1 MREVL
6 STIRHRRL
14 WPASRNR
21 RLWPAIRHRQLSPAA
36 YRRITLLAVW
46 ALGFIIL
53 TGGAVRVTGSG
64 LGCPDWPTCGS
75 QRVVA
80 PWQYHAMVEFGN
92 RVVTALVSIAVIL
105 AVLGALIRSPRR
117 RDLTWLSWGLVA
129 GVLAQIVLGGETVK
143 HHLAPG
149 FVMSH
154 FLLSMLLLWDAVV
167 LHHRAKWPDDRGRPR
182 RLVPT
187 EQIVMGRLLVLAAA
201 VVIFLG
207 TVVTSSGPHGGDPQ
221 ARRLSFSLHDVAR
234 LHGSAVMLFL
244 FLTLLTLGTMVYTG
258 APASVIR
265 SGEVMLVALVMQGT
279 VGYVQYFTGVPA
291 WLVAIHIGLAAVV
304 WTLTLR
310 FALSLVEH
318 PPAPDLTDAPVA
330 AGFAVLSKPDPVPA

>member
-1 MREVL
+1 MRKVL
-6 STIRHRRL
+6 ST
-14 WPASRNR
+14 
-21 RLWPAIRHRQLSPAA
+21 IRHRQLSPAV
-36 YRRITLLAVW
+36 YRRITLLTVW

-64 LGCPDWPTCGS
+64 LGCPDWPNCGS
-75 QRVVA
+75 QHLVA

-92 RVVTALVSIAVIL
+92 RVVTGIVSIAVIL
-105 AVLGALIRSPRR
+105 AVLGALIRCPRR

-182 RLVPT
+182 RLVPA
-187 EQIVMGRLLVLAAA
+187 EQIVMSRILVLAAG

-244 FLTLLTLGTMVYTG
+244 FFTLLTLGTMVYTG

-265 SGEVMLVALVMQGT
+265 AGEVMLVALVTQGT

-291 WLVAIHIGLAAVV
+291 WLVAIHIGLAALV
-304 WTLTLR
+304 WALTLR

-318 PPAPDLTDAPVA
+318 PPASDVTDAAVA
-330 AGFAVLSKPDPVPA
+330 ARFAVLSKPDPVPA

>member
-6 STIRHRRL
+6 STIRHR
-14 WPASRNR
+14 
-21 RLWPAIRHRQLSPAA
+21 QLSPAT
-36 YRRITLLAVW
+36 YRRITLVAVW

-53 TGGAVRVTGSG
+53 TGGAVRITGSG

-92 RVVTALVSIAVIL
+92 RIVTAIVSIAVIL
-105 AVLGALIRSPRR
+105 AVLGALIRCPRR

-129 GVLAQIVLGGETVK
+129 GVVAQIILGGETVK

-167 LHHRAKWPDDRGRPR
+167 LHHRSKWPDDRGRPR
-182 RLVPT
+182 RLVPA
-187 EQIVMGRLLVLAAA
+187 EQVVMGRLLVVAAG

-221 ARRLSFSLHDVAR
+221 AKRLSFSLHDAAR

-244 FLTLLTLGTMVYTG
+244 FLTLLTLVTMVYTG
-258 APASVIR
+258 APALVIR
-265 SGEVMLVALVMQGT
+265 RGETMLVALVMQGT
-279 VGYVQYFTGVPA
+279 VGYVQYLTGVPA
-291 WLVAIHIGLAAVV
+291 WLVAIHIGLAALV
-304 WTLTLR
+304 WALTLR

-318 PPAPDLTDAPVA
+318 PPAAELAHTSVS
-330 AGFAVLSKPDPVPA
+330 AGMAGLPEPDPVPA

>member
-6 STIRHRRL
+6 STIRHR
-14 WPASRNR
+14 
-21 RLWPAIRHRQLSPAA
+21 QLSPAT

-64 LGCPDWPTCGS
+64 LGCPDWPRCGS
-75 QRVVA
+75 QRLVA

-92 RVVTALVSIAVIL
+92 RIVTGIVSIAVIL
-105 AVLGALIRSPRR
+105 AVLGALIRCPRR

-154 FLLSMLLLWDAVV
+154 FLLSILLLWDAVV
-167 LHHRAKWPDDRGRPR
+167 LNHRAKWPDDRARAR
-182 RLVPT
+182 RLVPP
-187 EQIVMGRLLVLAAA
+187 EQIVMARILVVAAA
-201 VVIFLG
+201 VVILLG

-221 ARRLSFSLHDVAR
+221 AKRLSFSLHDVAR

-244 FLTLLTLGTMVYTG
+244 FLTLLTLATMVYTG

-265 SGEVMLVALVMQGT
+265 HGEAMLVALVLQGT

-291 WLVAIHIGLAAVV
+291 WLVAIHIGLAALV
-304 WTLTLR
+304 WALTLR
-310 FALSLVEH
+310 FALSLVHH
-318 PPAPDLTDAPVA
+318 PPATDLTQAPVSA
-330 AGFAVLSKPDPVPA
+330 RATAPPKPDPVPA